1 MSISI
6 EIISRNKAPSSHWKF
21 IIGFLVAVLIGYTSA
36 SLMGHEEPVIEEIQ
50 DWPSIAFG
58 D

>member
-6 EIISRNKAPSSHWKF
+6 EIISRNKAPSSHWK
-21 IIGFLVAVLIGYTSA
+21 IILVVMVAVLIGYTSA
-36 SLMGHEEPVIEEIQ
+36 SLIAEEIPMEEVN
-50 DWPSIAFG
+50 DWPNIAFG